1 MARQIYSYKPID
13 SVKDKALGVK
23 LPFNKFAGGSKPITS
38 NYNAQAGTGKGV
50 FEQSYTTEEQAVS
63 NFKNL
68 LLTMKGE
75 RVFQPDFGTNI
86 RKSLFENN
94 TTTLASDLEE
104 SLKDDIARWLPY
116 INITNFEV
124 QRNID
129 RHQFLIKLQFQ
140 ATEEGANRQIV
151 ILASDNSLSVAA
163 ASSDSGGGGY

>member
-13 SVKDKALGVK
+13 NIKDKALGIL
-23 LPFNKFAGGSKPITS
+23 LPFNKFSGGSKPITS
-38 NYNAQAGTGKGV
+38 NYDSQAGSGTGV

-75 RVFQPDFGTNI
+75 RYMQPNFGTNI

-94 TTTLASDLEE
+94 TLNLEEDLEE
-104 SLKDDIARWLPY
+104 SLKDDIAFWLPY

-124 QRNID
+124 QRKTD
-129 RHQFLIKLQFQ
+129 EHQFLIKIQFR
-140 ATEEGANRQIV
+140 ATEEGANRQII
-151 ILASDNSLSVAA
+151 ILAG
-163 ASSDSGGGGY
+163 DSKISK